1 MTNTTLYHKKKRVG
15 EDFILAAIYGAAGV
29 AVFLLLGI
37 IGYVF
42 VKGSGT
48 LSLKFLTTVTS
59 SLKNTVG
66 IAGNLVNTLYIII
79 LTLLI
84 ATPIGV
90 GAPFI

>member
-48 LSLKFLTTVTS
+48 LS
-59 SLKNTVG
+59 
-66 IAGNLVNTLYIII
+66 
-79 LTLLI
+79 
-84 ATPIGV
+84 
-90 GAPFI
+90 